1 MSVFRIESDGFV
13 AISNGSIEL
22 LFLSVD
28 VTAARICNSQFRIK
42 FYRLIAVSSSLVILL
57 LADVAVTAV
66 TVDLR
71 AVRVAFDGFVAISN
85 GSVVFS
91 FENVGVTAVTVG
103 GSAVVGDTVRVAF
116 YSDDLATSLD
126 HAIQS
131 FALGAVFPRAGG

>member
-28 VTAARICNSQFRIK
+28 VTAARIGNSQFRIK

-57 LADVAVTAV
+57 LADVA
-66 TVDLR
+66 
-71 AVRVAFDGFVAISN
+71 
-85 GSVVFS
+85 
-91 FENVGVTAVTVG
+91 VTAVTVG

-131 FALGAVFPRAGG
+131 FALGAVFPRA